1 MESTFKA
8 AVAQV
13 SPARD
18 TASAVEKVA
27 GFSAQAARSG
37 ASLVLFPEA
46 LIGGYPRG
54 SDFGTVVGS
63 RTPAGREAFRRYHE
77 AAIDLPGPELARL
90 GDIAAANK
98 QYLVVGVIERDGGTL
113 YCTAVFLAPSGEFLG
128 KHRKLM
134 PTAAERLIWGFGNGS
149 TLPVFETPLGRI
161 GAAICWE
168 NYMPLLRAAY
178 YAKGIELYCA
188 PTADGRESWHAS
200 MRHIATEGRC
210 FVLSANLFARRSDY
224 PEVHGTV
231 SKTEDEVVSRGGSC
245 IVDPLGNVL
254 AGPNYDGECVLTAEI
269 DRNALARGKFDM
281 DVVGHYARPDVFKLV
296 VNEADTPAVVFTRGE
311 S

>member
-1 MESTFKA
+1 
-8 AVAQV
+8 
-13 SPARD
+13 
-18 TASAVEKVA
+18 
-27 GFSAQAARSG
+27 
-37 ASLVLFPEA
+37 
-46 LIGGYPRG
+46 
-54 SDFGTVVGS
+54 
-63 RTPAGREAFRRYHE
+63 
-77 AAIDLPGPELARL
+77 
-90 GDIAAANK
+90 
-98 QYLVVGVIERDGGTL
+98 
-113 YCTAVFLAPSGEFLG
+113 
-128 KHRKLM
+128 
-134 PTAAERLIWGFGNGS
+134 
-149 TLPVFETPLGRI
+149 
-161 GAAICWE
+161 
-168 NYMPLLRAAY
+168 MPLLRAAY

>member
-1 MESTFKA
+1 MNSTFKA

-18 TASAVEKVA
+18 TPRAVEKVA
-27 GFSAQAARSG
+27 AFSAQAARSG

-63 RTPAGREAFRRYHE
+63 RTPAGREAFRCYYE

-90 GDIAAANK
+90 GEIAADHK
-98 QYLVVGVIERDGGTL
+98 LYLVVGVIERDGGTL

-149 TLPVFETPLGRI
+149 TLPVFDTPLGRI

-188 PTADGRESWHAS
+188 PTADGRDSWHSS

-224 PEVHGTV
+224 PEVHGAV
-231 SKTEDEVVSRGGSC
+231 SKDQDEVVSRGGSC

-254 AGPNYDGECVLTAEI
+254 AGPNYEGECVLTAEI
-269 DRNALARGKFDM
+269 DRHTLARSKFDM